1 MIQMNSYYYQYE
13 MCNKCDKARDPCQ
26 YLYNLAVTDAEFYLT
41 IYVIFM

>member
-1 MIQMNSYYYQYE
+1 MIQMNSYFYQYE

-26 YLYNLAVTDAEFYLT
+26 YSYNLAAIDAKFDLT